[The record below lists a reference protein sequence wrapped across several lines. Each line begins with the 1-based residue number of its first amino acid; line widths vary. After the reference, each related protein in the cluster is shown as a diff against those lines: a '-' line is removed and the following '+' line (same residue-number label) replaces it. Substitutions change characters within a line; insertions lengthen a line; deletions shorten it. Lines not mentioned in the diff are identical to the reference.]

1 MKCRRFALLFSL
13 VFMVVLDTGHATNKN
28 YDFQKSDNSLTQN
41 EVYDADI
48 NMDSQTQ
55 GTLSANVSDDDDD
68 DEIDMKPS
76 STVLSSA
83 RGRENED
90 IDLAY
95 PDNTLSEQPR
105 KKRRL
110 NVSAES
116 DDLKDVFTSSA
127 ARFISD
133 AVDTDEHSGDGDFI
147 TTDDDALTD
156 VSIHNVM
163 GPKAFNDGGDLE
175 LDRTPFADAKKMEV
189 LTSGYAREQL
199 KNNAD
204 FFETIPTDVQKLA
217 SSFIYQPGSLS
228 VSLGTHLKYL
238 HHPYYDDLTS
248 FLRGCSRFSGIA
260 EILYLHELKTSPSAE
275 FSWVEAEIS
284 KHPSTILS
292 VKSKNFMFPW
302 KLTHKP
308 RGPQNIKL
316 PMTLTKLIITA
327 EYGPGN
333 NPSDSVIATLN
344 SMQCDWNMNQK
355 FTLDIVYG
363 LKGDTYNS
371 SGEPLEMITIQH
383 VGQTVIFEF
392 GVSFV
397 HSLYRREQA
406 DYF

>member
-55 GTLSANVSDDDDD
+55 GTVSANSSDDDDD
-68 DEIDMKPS
+68 IDIKPS
-76 STVLSSA
+76 ST
-83 RGRENED
+83 
-90 IDLAY
+90 
-95 PDNTLSEQPR
+95 DNTLSEPPC

-110 NVSAES
+110 NDEQ
-116 DDLKDVFTSSA
+116 SSGG
-127 ARFISD
+127 
-133 AVDTDEHSGDGDFI
+133 EFI

-156 VSIHNVM
+156 VSIHNVF
-163 GPKAFNDGGDLE
+163 GPKCFGDGGDLE
-175 LDRTPFADAKKMEV
+175 LDRTPFAE
-189 LTSGYAREQL
+189 
-199 KNNAD
+199 
-204 FFETIPTDVQKLA
+204 
-217 SSFIYQPGSLS
+217 PGSLS

-248 FLRGCSRFSGIA
+248 FLRGCSRFSGKA
-260 EILYLHELKTSPSAE
+260 EILYIHELKTSPSAE

-327 EYGPGN
+327 EYDPCNG
-333 NPSDSVIATLN
+333 PSDSVITKLN
-344 SMQCDWNMNQK
+344 SMQCGWNMNPK
-355 FTLDIVYG
+355 FTLNIVYG
-363 LKGDTYNS
+363 LNRDEYNS
-371 SGEPLEMITIQH
+371 SDEPLKMITIQH

>member
-55 GTLSANVSDDDDD
+55 GTVSANSSDDDDD
-68 DEIDMKPS
+68 IDIKPS
-76 STVLSSA
+76 ST
-83 RGRENED
+83 
-90 IDLAY
+90 
-95 PDNTLSEQPR
+95 DNTLSEPPC

-110 NVSAES
+110 NDEQ
-116 DDLKDVFTSSA
+116 SSGG
-127 ARFISD
+127 
-133 AVDTDEHSGDGDFI
+133 EFI

-156 VSIHNVM
+156 VSIHNVF
-163 GPKAFNDGGDLE
+163 GPKCFGDGGDLE

-248 FLRGCSRFSGIA
+248 FLRGCSRFSGKA
-260 EILYLHELKTSPSAE
+260 EILYIHELKTSPSAE

-327 EYGPGN
+327 EYDPCNG
-333 NPSDSVIATLN
+333 PSDSVITKLN
-344 SMQCDWNMNQK
+344 SMQCGWNMNPK
-355 FTLDIVYG
+355 FTLNIVYG
-363 LKGDTYNS
+363 LNRDEYNS
-371 SGEPLEMITIQH
+371 SDEPLKMITIQH

>member
-13 VFMVVLDTGHATNKN
+13 VLIVVLDTGHATNKN
-28 YDFQKSDNSLTQN
+28 YDFQKSDNSLAQN

-55 GTLSANVSDDDDD
+55 
-68 DEIDMKPS
+68 
-76 STVLSSA
+76 
-83 RGRENED
+83 
-90 IDLAY
+90 
-95 PDNTLSEQPR
+95 DNTLSEPPC

-156 VSIHNVM
+156 VSIHNVF
-163 GPKAFNDGGDLE
+163 GPKCFGDGGDLE
-175 LDRTPFADAKKMEV
+175 LDRTPFAGAKKMEV

-199 KNNAD
+199 KNNTD
-204 FFETIPTDVQKLA
+204 FFETIPTDVLKLA
-217 SSFIYQPGSLS
+217 SSFLYQPGSLS
-228 VSLGTHLKYL
+228 VSLGTHSIDLP
-238 HHPYYDDLTS
+238 HPSYYDDLTS
-248 FLRGCSRFSGIA
+248 FLRGCSRFSGKA
-260 EILYLHELKTSPSAE
+260 EILYIHELKTSPSAE

-327 EYGPGN
+327 EYDPCNG
-333 NPSDSVIATLN
+333 PSDSVITKLN
-344 SMQCDWNMNQK
+344 SMQCGWNMNPK
-355 FTLDIVYG
+355 FTLNIVYG
-363 LKGDTYNS
+363 LNRDEYNS
-371 SGEPLEMITIQH
+371 SDEPLKMITIQH